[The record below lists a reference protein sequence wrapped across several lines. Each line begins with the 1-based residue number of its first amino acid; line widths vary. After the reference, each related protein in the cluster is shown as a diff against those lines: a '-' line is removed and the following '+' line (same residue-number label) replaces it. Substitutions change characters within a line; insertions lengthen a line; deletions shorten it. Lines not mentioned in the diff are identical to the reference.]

1 MLRCLGLQC
10 NQNLNWNLLLLK
22 SRVCFKLYDSTSKNF
37 YTTDA
42 HNLKYKS
49 TFFIKKQNFHSTVAT
64 NAKSIIEQNSGQ
76 YESNSLP
83 KHAKTVICGGGV
95 MGAAVAYHLAA
106 KGFGS
111 EVVLLEQDR

>member
-1 MLRCLGLQC
+1 MLRCFGLQC

-22 SRVCFKLYDSTSKNF
+22 SRVCFKLYDSISKDF
-37 YTTDA
+37 YATDA
-42 HNLKYKS
+42 HTSKYKS
-49 TFFIKKQNFHSTVAT
+49 TFVIKKHNFHLSVAK
-64 NAKSIIEQNSGQ
+64 NAESLNEQNSSQ